1 MATIRRKCRAVKV
14 GELTIGGDAPVLI
27 QSMTTTDTSR
37 VDLTLAQI
45 GRLSQAGCELV
56 RVAVPDRE
64 SARSLPALVAK
75 SPLPLIADIHFDYR
89 LALEALRSGVP
100 KVRINPGNIGGE
112 EKFRRV
118 IQAALSEGAALRLGV
133 NAGSLDRS
141 LFIKYGGATPQA
153 LVESALSYLKIVAD
167 EGFERVVVSIKASD
181 VLTTIAVN
189 RLIAPQTPFPLHLG
203 VTEAGPPDRGIIK
216 SCLGLSPL
224 FLEGIGDTFRVS
236 LTGDPVEEIRVAK
249 QILQALNIRVFGPE
263 LVSCPTCGRCAI
275 DLPALVGQVSRL
287 LENIKTPLTVAVM
300 GCLVN
305 GPGEAKGADLGVTV
319 SKQSGYI
326 FRKGKI
332 VTKVQRDDIVR
343 ALEEELKRLSE

>member
-1 MATIRRKCRAVKV
+1 MAIIRRKCRAVKV

-27 QSMTTTDTSR
+27 QSMTTTDTGR

-112 EKFRRV
+112 EKFRQV
-118 IQAALSEGAALRLGV
+118 IRAALSEGAALRLGV

-153 LVESALSYLKIVAD
+153 LVESALSYLKIVED

-189 RLIAPQTPFPLHLG
+189 RLIAPQTSFPLHLG

-224 FLEGIGDTFRVS
+224 LLEGIGDTFRVS